1 MTEPRNTQPP
11 AFSQASQPAL
21 PESASAADVCPVSVV
36 DPAASVV
43 DPAAAKLIAELTAAG
58 HSLATA
64 ESLTGGL
71 LAATLVSVPGASSVF
86 AGGIIAY
93 DTRLKEQLLGV
104 SGELLAAEGP
114 VAEQV
119 ALQMAS
125 GVRMRCA
132 VTDTPCDVGVATTGV
147 AGPDPD
153 PQTGQPPGTVWIAVD
168 YRGQREAKRLRLSGD
183 RLRIRQETVAAALQL
198 ISAQYS
204 ADPQL

>member
-1 MTEPRNTQPP
+1 MTEPPNTQTP
-11 AFSQASQPAL
+11 AVSQSTQPEL
-21 PESASAADVCPVSVV
+21 PESAPAVVSPVSEV
-36 DPAASVV
+36 DPAASAV
-43 DPAAAKLIAELTAAG
+43 DPAASKLIAALTAAG

-86 AGGIIAY
+86 VGGIIAY
-93 DTRLKEQLLGV
+93 DTRLKEELLGI

-125 GVRMRCA
+125 GVRLRCA
-132 VTDTPCDVGVATTGV
+132 VTDTPCDIDVATTGV

-183 RLRIRQETVAAALQL
+183 RMRIRQQTVAAALQL

>member
-1 MTEPRNTQPP
+1 MTEPRNPQTP
-11 AFSQASQPAL
+11 AAS
-21 PESASAADVCPVSVV
+21 SV
-36 DPAASVV
+36 DPAAS
-43 DPAAAKLIAELTAAG
+43 KLIAALTAAG

-125 GVRMRCA
+125 GVRLRCA
-132 VTDTPCDVGVATTGV
+132 VTDTPCDIGVATTGV

-168 YRGQREAKRLRLSGD
+168 YRGQRVAKRLRLSGD
-183 RLRIRQETVAAALQL
+183 RMRIRQQTVAAALQL

>member
-1 MTEPRNTQPP
+1 MTEPPNTQAP
-11 AFSQASQPAL
+11 AFSQSTQPEL
-21 PESASAADVCPVSVV
+21 PESAPAVVRPVSEV
-36 DPAASVV
+36 DPAASAV
-43 DPAAAKLIAELTAAG
+43 DPAASKLIAALAAAG

-86 AGGIIAY
+86 VGGIIAY
-93 DTRLKEQLLGV
+93 DTRLKEELLGI

-125 GVRMRCA
+125 GVRLRCA
-132 VTDTPCDVGVATTGV
+132 VTDTPCDIGVATTGV

-168 YRGQREAKRLRLSGD
+168 YRGQRVAKRLRLSGD
-183 RLRIRQETVAAALQL
+183 RMRIRQQTVAAALQL

>member
-1 MTEPRNTQPP
+1 MTEPRNPQTPAVSQSTQPE
-11 AFSQASQPAL
+11 L
-21 PESASAADVCPVSVV
+21 PESAPAVVSPVSEV
-36 DPAASVV
+36 DPAASAV
-43 DPAAAKLIAELTAAG
+43 DPAASKLIAALAAAG

-71 LAATLVSVPGASSVF
+71 LAATLVSVPGASNVF
-86 AGGIIAY
+86 VGGIIAY
-93 DTRLKEQLLGV
+93 DTRLKEELLGI

-125 GVRMRCA
+125 GVRLRCA
-132 VTDTPCDVGVATTGV
+132 VTDTPCDIGVATTGV

-168 YRGQREAKRLRLSGD
+168 YRGQRVAKRLRLSGD
-183 RLRIRQETVAAALQL
+183 RMRIRQQTVAAALQL